1 MKTRQALNTQEPK
14 IDNITL
20 KNIMDMPPFLLLKM
34 QRSPHQKEWVS
45 DLESQSP
52 HCHRQLKIRSAHR
65 EEREI
70 QNQEIYSNIP
80 DQGPKAKAS
89 FWPRTRI

>member
-20 KNIMDMPPFLLLKM
+20 KNIVDMPPFLLLKM

-45 DLESQSP
+45 DLESQLS
-52 HCHRQLKIRSAHR
+52 HCHRQLKIRSAH
-65 EEREI
+65 
-70 QNQEIYSNIP
+70 
-80 DQGPKAKAS
+80 
-89 FWPRTRI
+89 